1 MIFELL
7 LGSSGSNGDSSGSAK
22 ELMSEL
28 VHLYDVVVEDTETDS
43 RPANAQSSD
52 VDKKEGLAGPGG
64 GGVGSHIGMEMA
76 VSSAAKPR
84 EGAITCNS
92 TEMIRE
98 KHHYANGRLTV
109 ISAIVLKMTFIPGN
123 LVTRPIPSLSTL
135 HADTEKLGMDLGMRL
150 NLGMK

>member
-1 MIFELL
+1 
-7 LGSSGSNGDSSGSAK
+7 
-22 ELMSEL
+22 MSEL

-92 TEMIRE
+92 MEMIRE
-98 KHHYANGRLTV
+98 KHHYANGRLTA
-109 ISAIVLKMTFIPGN
+109 ISAFVLFHPRVASSPGPFPAFQHCM
-123 LVTRPIPSLSTL
+123 LTL
-135 HADTEKLGMDLGMRL
+135 KNWEWVWG
-150 NLGMK
+150 